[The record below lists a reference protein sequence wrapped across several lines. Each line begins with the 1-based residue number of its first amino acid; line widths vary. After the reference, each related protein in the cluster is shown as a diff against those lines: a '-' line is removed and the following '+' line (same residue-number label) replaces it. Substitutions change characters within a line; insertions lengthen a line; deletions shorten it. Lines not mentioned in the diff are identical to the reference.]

1 MDTLI
6 YLVKMLVKGL
16 LLLIG
21 GLMLFG
27 GGACVLMGAGNM
39 RNMNSSLLTMVGIA
53 VVVAL
58 VGWGLVAL
66 AIRIGKSESESTP
79 SPYSKHKE
87 AAQAELV
94 DAHESSDS
102 PQHTNESKSKSW
114 VWPALIIVA
123 LCVSIGMAVVQ
134 STMEHDESL
143 GPAAQNVPRPASP
156 VMKAAPA
163 VEVNPIQA
171 KTMPPEQVS
180 ICQFDISTL
189 PNDYSLYA
197 AGAYAGREVNFQ
209 IDQSGHQA
217 TQIDVVVNQPNK
229 PVALMLG
236 AYEPT
241 IWNVSWTQGT
251 NIVAVFVS
259 GYHRQTV
266 SGLSNSIP
274 TLISSYDN
282 KGACG
287 YFYVSSED
295 DYRINPMSRKL
306 FGKDADMIYPAS
318 KGKVVI
324 GKPISAGMN
333 FQRADDGPSVESF
346 RDTKAPLAGTAGL
359 EEAVRNGLIRPATQ
373 QDAEAWAEAVA
384 SSTPKRDVP
393 PRAGQTTSRPTPPNI
408 YRGYVVLKPFAYPA
422 GLYGA
427 NLATFFI
434 LKDVPRPTGNP
445 GHSAIY
451 DFNDMACVGALC
463 GQ

>member
-1 MDTLI
+1 MDKLI
-6 YLVKMLVKGL
+6 SLVKMLVKLVL
-16 LLLIG
+16 LFIG

-27 GGACVLMGAGNM
+27 GGMCALFGVGSGGMGTG
-39 RNMNSSLLTMVGIA
+39 LIFIVGIA
-53 VVVAL
+53 AVVAL
-58 VGWGLVAL
+58 VGWGLIVL
-66 AIRIGKSESESTP
+66 ANSIGKQDADTRP
-79 SPYSKHKE
+79 TPYSSRKE
-87 AAQAELV
+87 MEQ
-94 DAHESSDS
+94 DITFDSQESSEDI
-102 PQHTNESKSKSW
+102 HRTHESKSPSW
-114 VWPALIIVA
+114 VWPALIVVA
-123 LCVSIGMAVVQ
+123 LCVSIGLAVLQ
-134 STMEHDESL
+134 STLDHDEQKRR
-143 GPAAQNVPRPASP
+143 AAQNASRPASP
-156 VMKAAPA
+156 VIHVPAAVGAAP
-163 VEVNPIQA
+163 PI
-171 KTMPPEQVS
+171 TNNSPPVQVAA
-180 ICQFDISTL
+180 CQLDVSTL
-189 PNDYSLYA
+189 PSDYRIYA

-318 KGKVVI
+318 NGKVVI
-324 GKPISAGMN
+324 GKPISTGMN
-333 FQRADDGPSVESF
+333 LQRADDDPSVESF
-346 RDTKAPLAGTAGL
+346 RDTKAPLAGSAGL
-359 EEAVRNGLIRPATQ
+359 EEAVRYGLIRPATQ
-373 QDAEAWAEAVA
+373 QDAEAWAETVA
-384 SSTPKRDVP
+384 TSAPKRDVP
-393 PRAGQTTSRPTPPNI
+393 PVAGQASASPRVPNI
-408 YRGYVVLKPFAYPA
+408 YRGYVVLKPFFYPA

-434 LKDVPRPTGNP
+434 LKGVPRPKGNP

-463 GQ
+463 GH